1 MNGNTDYEKHMME
14 VIKNKGDKLRK
25 TNVVTEGMWDAFLLL
40 RMTVKE
46 RLEFMTATHFYSCCG
61 EHYEGK
67 SKKVKALMEFYYPLS
82 DLYFSIL
89 EGKTTEEIKKAI
101 EERVVIGEEDETKG
115 I

>member
-1 MNGNTDYEKHMME
+1 
-14 VIKNKGDKLRK
+14 
-25 TNVVTEGMWDAFLLL
+25 
-40 RMTVKE
+40 
-46 RLEFMTATHFYSCCG
+46 
-61 EHYEGK
+61 
-67 SKKVKALMEFYYPLS
+67 MEFYYPLS